1 MSLFS
6 SSDVS
11 VMLFLSLLL
20 SSFMAATA
28 SNIYQDFD
36 LIWGDNRATI
46 LSSGQLLTHSLDMV
60 SSSSFQSKR
69 EYLFRRIY
77 MQLELALIRRYRHN
91 ILCNSQS
98 LHFFIVFNSLE
109 VVIAIL
115 ILISMALQLSSQG
128 ATHDEIDVKFLRNH
142 SGDPYILRMNVFT
155 QGEGEGE
162 GEGE

>member
-77 MQLELALIRRYRHN
+77 MQLELVTDPPVP
-91 ILCNSQS
+91 SQ
-98 LHFFIVFNSLE
+98 HT
-109 VVIAIL
+109 
-115 ILISMALQLSSQG
+115 MQLS
-128 ATHDEIDVKFLRNH
+128 IPPFLH
-142 SGDPYILRMNVFT
+142 SIQFT
-155 QGEGEGE
+155 
-162 GEGE
+162 